1 MKIKNNQMEN
11 NKLSEKIEYIK
22 EVLRN
27 AGKS

>member
-22 EVLRN
+22 EVLRK